1 MQSESYYYSN
11 PTADKDTI
19 GNLQRQLEEKM
30 LTYDVS
36 SDARKHILRAIADE
50 RNWSDSPHAPEE
62 KLFAFK
68 EATLRDGLRKV
79 FSFVPSVSY
88 QTDNGRATSLTCES
102 FETDQAAIK
111 KSLIDYLTHRLEQAK
126 AVGSDA
132 ASKWRK
138 AILLAEKLIST
149 PKLYDKV
156 LELADEATLE
166 LEADMRLGKT
176 DNIATIT
183 ESLEQI
189 KSNLPRKRKMGG
201 KRIPHRNVSEWG
213 KKQADVAADLNKS
226 KVKRGNGV
234 KSLGGCTI
242 RKIKEW
248 DRKYPNA
255 NNKNEYGY
263 HAELRLKR
271 EYKNDYAEFVQ
282 SWAAYWASYQAQ
294 FDAWRAKHPASK
306 IDSFRFKKPK
316 LTTNFDLGRVSRD
329 KHGEITIDP

>member
-1 MQSESYYYSN
+1 MQRESYYYNN
-11 PTADKDTI
+11 PADKETI
-19 GNLQRQLEEKM
+19 KILQKQLEDKM
-30 LTYDVS
+30 LTHEVS
-36 SDARKHILRAIADE
+36 ASARKFMLNSLADE
-50 RNWSDSPHAPEE
+50 LEWSDRSHAPEE
-62 KLFAFK
+62 KLFSFK
-68 EATLRDGLRKV
+68 EAILREGLCKL
-79 FSFVPSVSY
+79 FSFVPNVSG
-88 QTDNGRATSLTCES
+88 QTADGNRISLTCES
-102 FETDQAAIK
+102 FENDRKAILE
-111 KSLIDYLTHRLEQAK
+111 SLVGYLTHRLEQAK
-126 AVGSDA
+126 AIGSDA